1 MNRLKFIDRMAS
13 GRVTRRDMMR
23 SAAAFGVGLTLLPT
37 QARAADP
44 LTILEWSGYDA
55 PDYYPAYIQKHGA
68 PPAFSIFA
76 NEEEALQKVRAGFN
90 ADAIHPCTYSVGR
103 FVDAGLVSP
112 IDTAKL
118 SNWKDIFPTLQ
129 TGQGVV
135 ADGKLIMAPADWGN
149 SSIAYR
155 PDLVEADYAANES
168 WTIFTDDK
176 YAGRVSMNDSEVAV
190 EVAGLILG
198 LGPKKIFEMTDDEL
212 AQVKPIVEKIVK
224 NSRFLWKDPT
234 EITQAL
240 ASGEVVAAYAWN
252 DAIKNLKGQGIPA
265 AYARPKEGIFTWLC
279 GMTLLN
285 TGKGDVAA
293 AHDFVDAWLSP
304 ETGKFLIEGSGYG
317 HSNVKSFALAD
328 PEAVKN
334 MGIVDPIKH
343 LDNGILFQPL
353 SSETTTKYLK
363 MLEDTKA
370 LN

>member
-1 MNRLKFIDRMAS
+1 MKRVKFVDRMAA
-13 GRVTRRDMMR
+13 GRVSRRDMLR
-23 SAAAFGVGLTLLPT
+23 AAGAFGVGISFLPGRA
-37 QARAADP
+37 QAAEN

-55 PDYYPAYIQKHGA
+55 PDYYGSFISKHGA

-76 NEEEALQKVRAGFN
+76 NEEEALQKVRGGFN

-135 ADGKLIMAPADWGN
+135 ADGNVIMAPADWGN

-155 PDLVEADYAANES
+155 PDLVEADFATNES
-168 WTIFTDDK
+168 WSIFTDDK
-176 YAGRVSMNDSEVAV
+176 YAGRVAMNDSEVAV
-190 EVAGLILG
+190 EVAGLLLG
-198 LGPKKIFEMTDDEL
+198 LPAKKIFAMSDEEL
-212 AQVKPIVEKIVK
+212 AAAKPILEKIVK

-234 EITQAL
+234 EINQAL

-252 DAIKNLKGQGIPA
+252 DAIKNLKAQGIQA
-265 AYARPKEGIFTWLC
+265 SYARPKEGIFTWLC

-317 HSNVKSFALAD
+317 HSNVKAFEIAN
-328 PEAVKN
+328 PEAVKD

-343 LDNGILFQPL
+343 LDNGVLFQPL
-353 SSETTTKYLK
+353 SSETTAKYLK
-363 MLEDTKA
+363 LLEDTKA
-370 LN
+370 MN